1 MLGRERS
8 ALREILRLVAERA
21 DAETK
26 VEADRKSYG
35 TAADAEYQKT
45 RRALIDKLV
54 KLEAEA
60 NGADEKRRRAIVDAA
75 TSGER
80 NAKGE
85 FAAAS
90 RRLATLFDSAR
101 ETARNQHTQA
111 KTNAAAA
118 FEGGLK
124 KVAKEH
130 ADQIRPIDDSARL
143 ADSYRK
149 RLATLADANRKFGLN
164 PAAPSPTRESYDRYS
179 DLSDELFTRL
189 TRMDPPLKLL
199 EGLIIPKAM
208 QGAREAWVFILVI
221 LPIFGLV
228 LRLAWTTPR
237 SQSVRPLS
245 VAPPWPSHCAPGW

>member
-1 MLGRERS
+1 MSTTTTSLRTIPPSDADSSAGSVAGPLSEPALLGRERS

-90 RRLATLFDSAR
+90 RKTRHNVRFRAGNCPESAHPSQDQR
-101 ETARNQHTQA
+101 RSCFRGRPE
-111 KTNAAAA
+111 K
-118 FEGGLK
+118 GGQR
-124 KVAKEH
+124 AC
-130 ADQIRPIDDSARL
+130 RPNSTD
-143 ADSYRK
+143 
-149 RLATLADANRKFGLN
+149 
-164 PAAPSPTRESYDRYS
+164 
-179 DLSDELFTRL
+179 
-189 TRMDPPLKLL
+189 
-199 EGLIIPKAM
+199 
-208 QGAREAWVFILVI
+208 
-221 LPIFGLV
+221 
-228 LRLAWTTPR
+228 
-237 SQSVRPLS
+237 
-245 VAPPWPSHCAPGW
+245 